1 MPCAAPEDP
10 GSARYCRCFALAV
23 MRRHIQIGRCRKK
36 YWAMIVAP
44 MKVPALAAKD
54 VTTMR
59 QLRRRKAGTSL
70 AIDSPAKARI
80 GVAKARKLIFPVSP
94 ATDAAMGRS
103 G

>member
-1 MPCAAPEDP
+1 
-10 GSARYCRCFALAV
+10 L
-23 MRRHIQIGRCRKK
+23 
-36 YWAMIVAP
+36 
-44 MKVPALAAKD
+44 KVPALARKD

-59 QLRRRKAGTSL
+59 QPKRRKAGTSL

-94 ATDAAMGRS
+94 ATTGAMGEY